1 MRRRPP
7 GRKRSAEDSDFAR
20 AVAAAAGP
28 VLTPLGCRQ
37 KGHLPLWI
45 ADQRYWVILVDFQP
59 KALTVGACFLWWVQ
73 SQWSFDDGV
82 RVVDLGDA
90 GAMAARAAEEVAA
103 QRVRFAS
110 IGAIAAP
117 LAARAGD
124 ASWPLYHAAI
134 ASGLAGDKFT
144 ALRLF
149 ERLLEKPATRDW
161 EEALAAQAR
170 DLVHS
175 LNGPFAFRTA
185 VADVVARMR
194 ALQGLPRD
202 PDCLPGML

>member
-7 GRKRSAEDSDFAR
+7 GRRRSAEDAEFAR
-20 AVAAAAGP
+20 AIIAAADP
-28 VLTPLGCRQ
+28 VLAPLGCRQ
-37 KGHLPLWI
+37 KGRLPIWI
-45 ADQRYWVILVDFQP
+45 SDQRYWVILVDFQP
-59 KALTVGACFLWWVQ
+59 NALTVGASFLWWVQ

-82 RVVDLGDA
+82 RIIDLGDA

-117 LAARAGD
+117 LVERAGD
-124 ASWPLYHAAI
+124 APWPLYHAAV

-149 ERLLEKPATRDW
+149 ERLLEKPVTRDW

-170 DLVHS
+170 DLVRS

-185 VADVVARMR
+185 VTDLIARMR

-202 PDCLPGML
+202 PDCLSSI